1 MPDPARTAE
10 AKVLEVPVTIQGSKI
25 VAGTDHRELFTE
37 TTKTQLVFDGG
48 AAVNLEARVV
58 AGQSLF
64 LRNEVTRR
72 EILCRVLEAPAM
84 GQTGPTELEFT
95 VPEEGF
101 WDTSPEQIQAA
112 SERVA
117 AEKSAA
123 DQAAAT
129 VEAPAEKSETPSQA
143 HVDSTLA
150 MMGTTASNMTV
161 PPKRTSIQ
169 EELMASHEAAPE
181 KPSATSA
188 AGATETHQEVIPAHE
203 QPNVQTTSGEKG
215 PEAAPEFNL
224 KKFEDTLAA
233 LLDGDAR
240 RARRA
245 ASGKE
250 KAPAKAAAGDVTMA
264 DEHAEP
270 GGEAPAEPEEIVP
283 KITIEQRLTTGR
295 GAVITGACAS
305 AVIAV
310 CLFLIARA
318 VFYPKSYEIE
328 RPARVAM
335 KPNAPVGPQKPGAK
349 PAATVAVAKPP
360 ASAGKHSGASSPSI
374 PVAKN
379 SVPPAAP
386 EGVAKAVKPVE
397 SEAEPAGPRVVVSR
411 SAITVDTGTREDHR
425 KQEPDANG
433 DIPAKIV
440 SQVQPIYPSWA
451 KSLDVNG
458 VVTLDATIDT
468 RGNITETKVLSG
480 PRELQHAAEQA
491 VGLWIFEPAKANGVP
506 VASHMTLTVEFQR

>member
-1 MPDPARTAE
+1 MPDPARTAD
-10 AKVLEVPVTIQGSKI
+10 AKVLEIPVTIQGSKL
-25 VAGTDHRELFTE
+25 VDGTDHRELFTE
-37 TTKTQLVFDGG
+37 TTKTQVVFDGG
-48 AAVNLEARVV
+48 AALNLEARVV

-64 LRNEVTRR
+64 LRNEVTGR
-72 EILCRVLEAPAM
+72 EILCRVMEAPAK

-95 VPEEGF
+95 VSEAGF
-101 WDTSPEQIQAA
+101 WDATPEQIQAA
-112 SERVA
+112 SEKVA
-117 AEKSAA
+117 AEKSAEE
-123 DQAAAT
+123 AAAK
-129 VEAPAEKSETPSQA
+129 AAQPAEKSETQNQP

-150 MMGTTASNMTV
+150 MMGSTAATMTV

-169 EELMASHEAAPE
+169 EELMAAHEAAPE
-181 KPSATSA
+181 TPSAPSA
-188 AGATETHQEVIPAHE
+188 ASTESHEEVIPAHE
-203 QPNVQTTSGEKG
+203 QPNVETTSEAKG
-215 PEAAPEFNL
+215 PDAAPEFNL

-250 KAPAKAAAGDVTMA
+250 KAAAKAAAGDVTIA

-270 GGEAPAEPEEIVP
+270 GAEAPAEPEVVVP
-283 KITIEQRLTTGR
+283 KISIEQRLTTGR

-318 VFYPKSYEIE
+318 VFYPSSYEIE
-328 RPARVAM
+328 RPAPVAM
-335 KPNAPVGPQKPGAK
+335 KTKAPVGPQKPITK
-349 PAATVAVAKPP
+349 PGATVAAETT
-360 ASAGKHSGASSPSI
+360 ASAAVNGKKPAGSTPSI

-379 SVPPAAP
+379 SVPKAAP
-386 EGVAKAVKPVE
+386 EGAAKAVKPVE
-397 SEAEPAGPRVVVSR
+397 SEPEPTGPRVLVSR
-411 SAITVDTGTREDHR
+411 SAITVDTGTRENHS
-425 KQEPDANG
+425 KPEPDANG
-433 DIPAKIV
+433 NIPAKIL

-451 KSLDVNG
+451 KELDVNG

-468 RGNITETKVLSG
+468 RGNITQTKVLSG

-506 VASHMTLTVEFQR
+506 VVSHMTLTVEFQR